1 VKRDPEGTRKRIL
14 AAALKEFAAKGP
26 AGARVDEIARLAGV
40 NKRMLYHYFGSKE
53 DLYREVYRRK
63 LQEKTQT
70 AAEQPSDLLES
81 LPYWF
86 EDMLRDPDWVRLLG
100 WQALSE
106 GSKGAVADE
115 ERGTLYAQSLAW
127 VRDAQADG
135 SVPRDL
141 DPDLFLLAALA
152 MNIFPIAFPQITR
165 DVVGTDLA
173 DPELRVRFSAFL
185 RALGRH
191 LRDDP
196 AEETETPA
204 GRT

>member
-1 VKRDPEGTRKRIL
+1 MKRDPAGTQKRIL

-63 LQEKTQT
+63 LLEKTHAVT
-70 AAEQPSDLLES
+70 EQPPDLLES

-106 GSKGAVADE
+106 GSEGAVADE

-127 VRDAQADG
+127 VREAQTNG
-135 SVPRDL
+135 SVPSDL

-165 DVVGTDLA
+165 DVVGADLA
-173 DPELRVRFSAFL
+173 DPELRARFSRFL
-185 RALGRH
+185 RALGQH

-196 AEETETPA
+196 
-204 GRT
+204 

>member
-1 VKRDPEGTRKRIL
+1 MKRDPEGTQKRIL

-63 LQEKTQT
+63 LQEKTQAVT
-70 AAEQPSDLLES
+70 EQPPDLLES

-100 WQALSE
+100 WQALSQGPE
-106 GSKGAVADE
+106 GAVAHE

-127 VRDAQADG
+127 VREAQVDG
-135 SVPRDL
+135 SVPNDL

-165 DVVGTDLA
+165 DIAGTDLT
-173 DPELRVRFSAFL
+173 DPELRVRFAGFL
-185 RALGRH
+185 RALGKH
-191 LRDDP
+191 LRDKP
-196 AEETETPA
+196 
-204 GRT
+204 